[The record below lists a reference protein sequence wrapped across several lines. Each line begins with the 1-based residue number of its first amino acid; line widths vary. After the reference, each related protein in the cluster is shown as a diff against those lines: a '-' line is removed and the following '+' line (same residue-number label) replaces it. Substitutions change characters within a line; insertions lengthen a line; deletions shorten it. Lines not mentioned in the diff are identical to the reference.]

1 MTTYEKGKLYTINLS
16 DLHADPNQPRKFI
29 DPTALDELTASITKH
44 GVLEPIL
51 FCQDTDGT
59 LYVVA
64 GERRVE
70 AARKAGLT
78 AIPAIFVEGNHAEIA
93 LVENLL
99 RQDLTAV
106 EEAEGLQALMTE
118 QSYTQE
124 QLGGIIG
131 KAQNTLSEILSL
143 NKLPREVRDDCR
155 GDRTISRSAL
165 IVIAKK
171 KQSRGMQTAYNAYK
185 EKLAKQQTGKQQKAK
200 TVPVQALMESLNKA
214 TEKLKNLDVTDWTD
228 DDKTALAEA
237 MTHLKTAISAA
248 LKSVAK
254 KPKTVTNI

>member
-16 DLHADPNQPRKFI
+16 DLHADPNQPRKSI

-51 FCQDTDGT
+51 FRAAEDI

-70 AARKAGLT
+70 AARKAALT

-106 EEAEGLQALMTE
+106 EEAEGLHALMTE

-185 EKLAKQQTGKQQKAK
+185 EKLAKQQTGKQQK
-200 TVPVQALMESLNKA
+200 
-214 TEKLKNLDVTDWTD
+214 
-228 DDKTALAEA
+228 
-237 MTHLKTAISAA
+237 
-248 LKSVAK
+248 
-254 KPKTVTNI
+254 